1 MHFCRVKAHGGGTR
15 HNWAEK
21 LSYFVTRLL
30 FYPYLQAM
38 CFPSTIS
45 ALVLSFTLL
54 GNWPRSKND
63 YWQAIITLPP
73 SSPPFLL
80 CFSSPLLSL
89 IWRRQIQF
97 LSSFYS
103 PTMCGSKHL
112 HIIDIFM
119 ECQDRAYITLQK
131 AQRQSREFLYI
142 NLLYK
147 KVSRLQNWKRNS
159 LLND

>member
-1 MHFCRVKAHGGGTR
+1 MIKVGDALLQSQSPWRRHTAQLGRKTQLLCYKASLLSIFASHVFSKYYIRIGS
-15 HNWAEK
+15 K
-21 LSYFVTRLL
+21 LYSSRKLAKVQKRLL
-30 FYPYLQAM
+30 ASHYYTTPF
-38 CFPSTIS
+38 F
-45 ALVLSFTLL
+45 
-54 GNWPRSKND
+54 
-63 YWQAIITLPP
+63 
-73 SSPPFLL
+73 SSFLL

-147 KVSRLQNWKRNS
+147 KVST
-159 LLND
+159 